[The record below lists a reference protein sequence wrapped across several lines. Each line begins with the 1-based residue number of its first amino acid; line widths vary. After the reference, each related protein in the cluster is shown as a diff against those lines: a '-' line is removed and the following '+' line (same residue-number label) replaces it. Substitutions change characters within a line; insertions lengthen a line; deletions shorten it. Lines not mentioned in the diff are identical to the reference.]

1 VLYMNDSG
9 RTRLEIWNCRGC
21 GVVHIAAG
29 NVRLDLNREEFEAF
43 AEAVVGIYCGQLATE
58 AVPLER
64 SNDGRM
70 DIFRGALTSS
80 EVH

>member
-1 VLYMNDSG
+1 MNDSG

>member
-1 VLYMNDSG
+1 MKDSG

-29 NVRLDLNREEFEAF
+29 NVRLDLNREEFESF
-43 AEAVVGIYCGQLATE
+43 AEAVVGIYCGQLA
-58 AVPLER
+58 ADGFPLER
-64 SNDGRM
+64 SSNGGT
-70 DIFRGALTSS
+70 DIFRGALTSN

>member
-1 VLYMNDSG
+1 MLYMNDSG
-9 RTRLEIWNCRGC
+9 LTRLEIWNCRGC

>member
-1 VLYMNDSG
+1 MKDSG

-21 GVVHIAAG
+21 EAVHIAAG

-43 AEAVVGIYCGQLATE
+43 AEAVVGIYCGQLATDGF
-58 AVPLER
+58 PLER

-70 DIFRGALTSS
+70 DIFRGVPTSS